1 MLERLSRAIS
11 ARLCQGRAKLDLVGS
26 FHSGGSFLLH
36 YRAFARVFER
46 KENNGNN
53 SRGPLWTSGKVST
66 ETCRAR
72 ARQRQHIAL
81 PPLVTHANRGCC
93 CCSACRPA
101 IRDAIGPR
109 ITRADHVFSP
119 PRPTDVCIQTSKLV
133 FWTSPSFARVWSDID
148 HFAVAVNCRTSLCN
162 LCFDS
167 ALLPFPPTV
176 RHALFDRW
184 QLHHTIAC
192 HDASYF
198 PPFSPALPGAR
209 VQAGGC
215 FSLLYFYYIPL
226 HCSGRPLS
234 RVIKRG
240 FALHFRGFSATQLL
254 LRSFSVRSAP
264 KTVERSE
271 YFEHLSGP
279 SKVWFD
285 AHIHLGEADD
295 QLALSPLCRSL
306 ANKSIVD
313 KLPKT
318 ALSLKDSGV
327 RGVKNT

>member
-1 MLERLSRAIS
+1 MCL
-11 ARLCQGRAKLDLVGS
+11 K
-26 FHSGGSFLLH
+26 
-36 YRAFARVFER
+36 ER
-46 KENNGNN
+46 KTTATTRGGPCGQVAQFQPRLAGPAPAN
-53 SRGPLWTSGKVST
+53 SSTSLCLRWSHTRTGVVVV
-66 ETCRAR
+66 A
-72 ARQRQHIAL
+72 
-81 PPLVTHANRGCC
+81 PHAAPRFAMQ
-93 CCSACRPA
+93 SW
-101 IRDAIGPR
+101 PR
-109 ITRADHVFSP
+109 ITRADHLFSP
-119 PRPTDVCIQTSKLV
+119 PRPTDFCIQTSKLV

-198 PPFSPALPGAR
+198 PPFPPALPGAR

-271 YFEHLSGP
+271 YFGHLFGQSN
-279 SKVWFD
+279 VWFD
-285 AHIHLGEADD
+285 AHVHLGEADD
-295 QLALSPLCRSL
+295 QLALSPLVRSL

-313 KLPKT
+313 KLPPK
-318 ALSLKDSGV
+318 LL
-327 RGVKNT
+327 